1 MKEKIYHWLSLL
13 NIVLFTIV
21 SSIFLHYEIELD
33 IFLNICVVSIV
44 WIIVLYFAVKNIQ
57 KQKSGLSNLYFNII
71 IFLLTP
77 ICFFYQ
83 QWLSSL
89 ILLICILLPV
99 FLPYEKLTNRQLSWN
114 FCILFSMLLIVF
126 MITTN
131 YNWEIDYSWN
141 YWILILSIILFIS
154 FLIKKKYWIIL
165 FHLVLSLF
173 FIYHSSGYIFIEPFI
188 ADFTTFNF
196 LFMAYGML
204 YMVLFV
210 PFVIT
215 TFSLVYFNIESRK
228 NSLKQRTVTE

>member
-1 MKEKIYHWLSLL
+1 MREKIYHCLSLL
-13 NIVLFTIV
+13 NIILFTIV
-21 SSIFLHYEIELD
+21 LSRFLRSEVELSIYLKNFIASIFWL
-33 IFLNICVVSIV
+33 V
-44 WIIVLYFAVKNIQ
+44 VLYFAVKNIKNQ
-57 KQKSGLSNLYFNII
+57 KNELANLDLNIV

-77 ICFFYQ
+77 ICFFHQ

-89 ILLICILLPV
+89 ILLNYILLPI
-99 FLPYEKLTNRQLSWN
+99 FLPYEKLTNRQLNWN
-114 FCILFSMLLIVF
+114 FWILFSMF
-126 MITTN
+126 FITTILTIKIPIK
-131 YNWEIDYSWN
+131 IDDIWN
-141 YWILILSIILFIS
+141 CLDLIILIILLVS

-165 FHLVLSLF
+165 FHLIFSLF
-173 FIYHSSGYIFIEPFI
+173 FIYKTSDFLFIEPFR

-228 NSLKQRTVTE
+228 NSLKIKNSF

>member
-1 MKEKIYHWLSLL
+1 MKEKIYHCLSLL
-13 NIVLFTIV
+13 NIILFTIV
-21 SSIFLHYEIELD
+21 SSIFLHYEIKLD
-33 IFLNICVVSIV
+33 IFLNIYLVSII
-44 WIIVLYFAVKNIQ
+44 WIIVLCFAVKNIQ
-57 KQKSGLSNLYFNII
+57 KQKSGLPNIYFNII

-89 ILLICILLPV
+89 ILLICILLPI

-114 FCILFSMLLIVF
+114 FLILFSMLLIVF
-126 MITTN
+126 IITTN
-131 YNWEIDYSWN
+131 AHREIDYSWN

-165 FHLVLSLF
+165 FHLFLLSF
-173 FIYHSSGYIFIEPFI
+173 FIYHGYEYIFIEPFI

-196 LFMAYGML
+196 ILIAYVML
-204 YMVLFV
+204 YIGLSA
-210 PFVIT
+210 PFVFM

-228 NSLKQRTVTE
+228 NLLKQKTDTE